1 MLTIDP
7 IDWLVECNGYA
18 SLSSFLPECMFVR
31 LPAIRLLVIKPK
43 EERGN
48 CSFPQN
54 TALHTH
60 MRCLALRTFQV
71 FKFSRNYSTRLNIFN
86 RIDIDKM

>member
-1 MLTIDP
+1 MVIIDG
-7 IDWLVECNGYA
+7 LVECNGYA

-60 MRCLALRTFQV
+60 THEVSCTENFPSVQV
-71 FKFSRNYSTRLNIFN
+71 LKKL
-86 RIDIDKM
+86 